1 VVLTQCGIPSEHFD
15 NYPTGWNQQDT
26 TTFKYGM
33 GNNNTGVVATIPS
46 GGQFAGAW
54 LDPMSL
60 DDCYATIVL
69 VDVGGSGKSYLN
81 LWENSSNNVGI
92 NYDAFW
98 KTVNTPQTLP
108 VAAAQDRPEALGI
121 VIHAGTVYFLYVP
134 HGGTAWSHGSK
145 QTVSWI
151 GANDISVG
159 FGVAGNS
166 SQWAKFDDFNVR
178 PISGADLW

>member
-1 VVLTQCGIPSEHFD
+1 MEHFD

-33 GNNNTGVVATIPS
+33 GSNNTGVVATIPS
-46 GGQFAGAW
+46 MGQFAGAW

-60 DDCYATIVL
+60 DDCYASIVL
-69 VDVGGSGKSYLN
+69 VDVGSAGKSYLN

-98 KTVNTPQTLP
+98 KTMNTPQIGP
-108 VAAAQDRPEALGI
+108 VAVAQDRPEALGI
-121 VIHAGTVYFLYVP
+121 AIHAGTVYFLYIP
-134 HGGTAWSHGSK
+134 HGAMTWSHGSK

-151 GANDISVG
+151 GANDISIG
-159 FGVAGNS
+159 FGVAGNA

-178 PISGADLW
+178 PITGADLW